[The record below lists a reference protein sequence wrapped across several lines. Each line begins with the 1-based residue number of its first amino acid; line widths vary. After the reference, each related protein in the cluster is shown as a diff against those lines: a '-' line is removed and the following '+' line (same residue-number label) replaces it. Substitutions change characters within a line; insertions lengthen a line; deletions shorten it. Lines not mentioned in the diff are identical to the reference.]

1 MSAVA
6 HPLPLPGAS
15 PLLTVL
21 LEAVRPE
28 FQSGLIRIDPVHP
41 VFARGRCAVE
51 GCERGG
57 WSKQLCDAHY
67 NRWRLGGRPPLAVY
81 CATTGPIV
89 SRGLGERTD
98 TFNLRELTLQLRL
111 EVAYSIQ
118 RRHDERRVRLI
129 PVMIHQLVAL
139 LAASEAGSLLDRPV
153 EDWVTEAIA
162 TGRAR
167 TGSRT
172 IGQLRYAYRHLQD
185 LAEGADAESEFTRD
199 VWRVGMLGL
208 DTTRPPR
215 TISFAEISQ
224 LWLRTAAKR
233 HARFRLATG
242 KRASTIDIE
251 ARSIRYFSRF
261 LTEQHPAVASEADL
275 DRSLIEHY
283 LSWLTTV
290 GMGGYQTNTYLVTLR
305 GFLDASRRHAW
316 LPDLPTGAALYIDEI
331 PRRPRPLPRF
341 VDEFVMAQLEDPDKL
356 ARLPDP
362 TTRHL
367 VVVIMEAGLRAFDA
381 CALPFSPVID
391 DSVGWPCLRYFNHK
405 MAAEQMIPLSP
416 GAADAIRDQQAH
428 LQDRFDVPPPV
439 LFPADNANPD
449 ATRSISYGTLRD
461 RLSRWE
467 RDIGLHDETGQP
479 VAVTAHQFR
488 HTLGTRM
495 INQGVPQ
502 HIVQKML
509 GHASPQMTARYAT
522 IHDSTVRAAFDDYQR
537 RRVDING
544 QRLDFDPAAPAADA
558 EWVKHNLSRVAAS
571 LPNGYCGR
579 PPQQD
584 CPHPNACLT
593 CPDFQ
598 TTPQFLPL
606 HRRQRDD
613 TLVLLSAAEQAGN
626 TRLVANHRQ
635 VADNLGQVID
645 ALEQI
650 DQEPFDDR

>member
-1 MSAVA
+1 MMTAVQ
-6 HPLPLPGAS
+6 PLPLPGAS
-15 PLLTVL
+15 PLLAKL

-28 FQSGLIRIDPVHP
+28 FQAELIRIDPDHP

-57 WSKQLCDAHY
+57 WSKQLCDSHY
-67 NRWRLGGRPPLAVY
+67 NRWRLAGRPPLDDY
-81 CATTGPIV
+81 CATTGPIP
-89 SRGLGERTD
+89 SRGTLDRTD
-98 TFNLRELTLQLRL
+98 AFDLRELPLQLRL

-118 RRHDERRVRLI
+118 KRHDERRVRLI
-129 PVMIHQLVAL
+129 PVMVHQLVAL
-139 LAASEAGSLLDRPV
+139 LAASQAISLLERPV
-153 EDWVTEAIA
+153 ADWVAEAIA

-167 TGSRT
+167 SGSRT

-185 LAEGADAESEFTRD
+185 LAEGTDAESEFARD
-199 VWRVGMLGL
+199 LWRASMLGL

-215 TISFAEISQ
+215 TVSFAEISQ
-224 LWLRTAAKR
+224 PWLRATAKR
-233 HARFRLATG
+233 HARFRLASG
-242 KRASTIDIE
+242 KRLSTIDIE
-251 ARSIRYFSRF
+251 ARSIRYFSQF
-261 LTEQHPAVASEADL
+261 LAELHPTVKDETDL
-275 DRSLIEHY
+275 DRSIIEHY
-283 LSWLTTV
+283 ISWMTTNAL
-290 GMGGYQTNTYLVTLR
+290 GGYQTNTALVTLR
-305 GFLDASRRHAW
+305 GFLEACRRHRW
-316 LPDLPTGAALYIDEI
+316 LPAMPAEVVIYIDEI

-341 VDEFVMAQLEDPDKL
+341 VDEFVMAQLEDPDNL
-356 ARLPDP
+356 DRLPDD

-367 VVVIMEAGLRAFDA
+367 LVVLMETGLRAFDG
-381 CALPFSPVID
+381 CALPFNPVID
-391 DSVGWPCLRYFNHK
+391 DSVGWPCLRFFNHK
-405 MAAEQMIPLSP
+405 MAAEQMIPLSS
-416 GAADAIRDQQAH
+416 AAAQAIRDQQTH
-428 LQDRFDVPPPV
+428 LQARFDVPPPV

-449 ATRSISYGTLRD
+449 GIRSMSYGTLRD

-467 RDIGLHDETGQP
+467 RDIGLHDEFGRP
-479 VAVTAHQFR
+479 VVVTAHQFR

-522 IHDSTVRAAFDDYQR
+522 IHDTTVRAAFDDYQR
-537 RRVDING
+537 HRVDIQG
-544 QRLDFDPAAPAADA
+544 QRLDFDPGAPSADA

-598 TTPQFLPL
+598 TTPTFLPL

-613 TLVLLSAAEQAGN
+613 TLELIVAAEQAGN
-626 TRLVANHRQ
+626 TRLAANHRQ
-635 VADNLGQVID
+635 VADNLAQVID

-650 DQEPFDDR
+650 DQETTDDH